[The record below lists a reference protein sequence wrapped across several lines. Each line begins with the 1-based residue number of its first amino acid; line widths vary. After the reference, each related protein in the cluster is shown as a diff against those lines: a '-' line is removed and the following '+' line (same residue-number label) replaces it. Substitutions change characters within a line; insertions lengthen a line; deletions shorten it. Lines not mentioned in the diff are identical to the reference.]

1 MNISE
6 ELPDTTG
13 GITVWPYSSD
23 YPWTRDNFGPLWIP
37 KKGTSVELT
46 LTNLPLY
53 DRIITAYEGTELSV
67 KDGAIFI
74 NGEKTSTYTF
84 AMDYYFMMGDNRHQ
98 SADSRYW
105 GFVPEDHVVGRPLL
119 VWLSLNKDKSLFGGK
134 IRFDRF
140 FKWVANE

>member
-53 DRIITAYEGTELSV
+53 DRIITAYEGNELSV
-67 KDGAIFI
+67 KDGSIFI